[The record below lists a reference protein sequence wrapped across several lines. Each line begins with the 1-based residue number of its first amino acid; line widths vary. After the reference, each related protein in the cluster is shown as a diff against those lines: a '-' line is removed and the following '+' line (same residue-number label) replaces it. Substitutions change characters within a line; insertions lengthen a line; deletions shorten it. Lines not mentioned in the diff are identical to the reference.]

1 MLPFLVKHALYP
13 LHEALLHR
21 PTFRQV
27 ADLERTQWLSRAEI
41 EALQLERLASL
52 LRTAAGHS
60 PWHAQRIAEAGIEP
74 HADLTW
80 EAFRRLPTMTRA
92 DARENRDRI
101 VWRGVPGGATLYN
114 TGGSSGQPLSFYFG
128 RSRQASDASGRIRA
142 RRWWGVDVGAR
153 EVYLWGAPV
162 ELSKTDRTKQ
172 LRDRA
177 FNQLL
182 LNAFEM
188 NPVRMDSYLD
198 DIERFQPECIYGYAS
213 SVALLASHAAS
224 GSRKPSLRR
233 LRAVCTTGE
242 PLYAHQRQM
251 IADVFRVPVANEFG
265 SRDIGFTAHET
276 PAGQM
281 LLLSEHIVLESLDA
295 QGCPVPVGEAGEA
308 VLTALCSEAQ
318 PFIRYRTGDV
328 VRLGN
333 ESCREGRG
341 LHVIEE
347 VCREGRGLHV
357 IEEVI
362 GRSTDFVVR
371 ADGTIMHALAVIYV
385 LRAVDGIREFKV
397 IQHELDRVEVQV
409 VPTTRWTPQRAIE
422 IGHGLRA
429 RLGADTRIETR
440 VVDSIEPEASGKH
453 RYVVSRVDI
462 AAIRELNGVRP
473 PAEATATH

>member
-13 LHEALLHR
+13 LHEALLRR

-41 EALQLERLASL
+41 EALQLQRLAAL
-52 LRTAAGHS
+52 LRTAAAHS
-60 PWHAQRIAEAGIEP
+60 PWHAERIVAAGIDP

-80 EAFRRLPTMTRA
+80 QAFRRLPTMTRA

-101 VWRGVPGGATLYN
+101 AWLGVPGGASLYN

-128 RSRQASDASGRIRA
+128 RSRQASDASGRIRS

-188 NPVRMDSYLD
+188 SPARMDTYLD
-198 DIERFQPECIYGYAS
+198 QIERFQPECIYGYAS
-213 SVALLASHAAS
+213 SIALLASHAA
-224 GSRKPSLRR
+224 GRTRRPRLRR

-242 PLYAHQRQM
+242 PLYPHQREL
-251 IADVFRVPVANEFG
+251 IGSVFAAPVANEFG
-265 SRDIGFTAHET
+265 SRDIGFTAHES

-281 LLLSEHIVLESLDA
+281 LLLSEHLVVESLDA
-295 QGCPVPVGEAGEA
+295 QGQPVAAGKVGEA
-308 VLTALCSEAQ
+308 VITALCSAAQ
-318 PFIRYRTGDV
+318 PFIRYRTGDM
-328 VRLGN
+328 VRLGDDG
-333 ESCREGRG
+333 CREGRG
-341 LHVIEE
+341 LHVI
-347 VCREGRGLHV
+347 G
-357 IEEVI
+357 EVI

-371 ADGTIMHALAVIYV
+371 ADGTVMHALAVIYV
-385 LRAVDGIREFKV
+385 LRAVNGVGEFKI
-397 IQHELDRVEVQV
+397 IQHDLDRIEVLV
-409 VPTTRWTPQRAIE
+409 VPDAGWTPAAAVAIE
-422 IGHGLRA
+422 RGLKL
-429 RLGADTRIETR
+429 RLGPDASIQTRI
-440 VVDSIEPEASGKH
+440 VDSIAPEASGKH
-453 RYVVSRVDI
+453 RYVVSRAMSPAVDELRRSECSAG
-462 AAIRELNGVRP
+462 AAETSP
-473 PAEATATH
+473 D

>member
-1 MLPFLVKHALYP
+1 MSAESPQRMIPALVRHALYP
-13 LHEALLHR
+13 LHEALLRR

-27 ADLERTQWLSRAEI
+27 AALERTQWLSRGEI
-41 EALQLERLASL
+41 EALQLERLAAL
-52 LRTAAGHS
+52 LRTAAAHS
-60 PWHAQRIAEAGIEP
+60 PWHAQRMAEAAIDPG
-74 HADLTW
+74 ADLTW

-101 VWRGVPGGATLYN
+101 AWLGVPGGASLYN

-162 ELSKTDRTKQ
+162 ELSKTDKTKQ

-188 NPVRMDSYLD
+188 SPARMDAYLD
-198 DIERFQPECIYGYAS
+198 AIERFEPECIYGYAS
-213 SVALLASHAAS
+213 SVALLASHAANR
-224 GSRKPSLRR
+224 SRKPLLRR

-242 PLYAHQRQM
+242 PLYPYQREL
-251 IADVFRVPVANEFG
+251 IAEVFRVPVANEFG

-281 LLLSEHIVLESLDA
+281 LLLSEHLVLEALDP
-295 QGCPVPVGEAGEA
+295 QGRPVAAGEMGEA

-318 PFIRYRTGDV
+318 PFIRYRTGDM

-333 ESCREGRG
+333 EACREGRG
-341 LHVIEE
+341 LHVIGE
-347 VCREGRGLHV
+347 VV
-357 IEEVI
+357 

-385 LRAVDGIREFKV
+385 LRAIEGIREFKI
-397 IQHELDRVEVQV
+397 IQHELDRIEVLV
-409 VPTTRWTPQRAIE
+409 VPDARWTPAGAAAIE
-422 IGHGLRA
+422 NGLRA
-429 RLGADTRIETR
+429 RLGIEVRIETR
-440 VVDSIEPEASGKH
+440 VVDGIAPEVSGKH
-453 RYVVSRVDI
+453 RYVVSHVNVP
-462 AAIRELNGVRP
+462 AIRTLASAGTRP
-473 PAEATATH
+473 RASAAPVN

>member
-1 MLPFLVKHALYP
+1 MLPALVKHALYP
-13 LHEALLHR
+13 LHEALLRR

-41 EALQLERLASL
+41 EALQLERLAGL
-52 LRTAAGHS
+52 LRTAAAHS
-60 PWHAQRIAEAGIEP
+60 PWHAQRMAGAGIDP
-74 HADLTW
+74 DADLTW
-80 EAFRRLPTMTRA
+80 EAFRRLPTMTRT

-101 VWRGVPGGATLYN
+101 AWLGVPGGASLYN

-188 NPVRMDSYLD
+188 SPARMDTYLD
-198 DIERFQPECIYGYAS
+198 EIERFQPECIYGYAS
-213 SVALLASHAAS
+213 SVALLASHAANR
-224 GSRKPSLRR
+224 SRKPLLRR

-242 PLYAHQRQM
+242 PLYPHQRQL
-251 IADVFRVPVANEFG
+251 IADVFKAPVANEFG

-281 LLLSEHIVLESLDA
+281 LLLSEHVVLESLDP
-295 QGCPVPVGEAGEA
+295 QGEPVPPGEMGEA

-318 PFIRYRTGDV
+318 PFIRYRTGDM

-333 ESCREGRG
+333 EGCREGRG
-341 LHVIEE
+341 LHVIGE
-347 VCREGRGLHV
+347 VV
-357 IEEVI
+357 

-385 LRAVDGIREFKV
+385 LRAIEGIREFKI
-397 IQHELDRVEVQV
+397 IQHELDRIEVLV
-409 VPTTRWTPQRAIE
+409 VPDARWTPAAAAAIE
-422 IGHGLRA
+422 RGLQA
-429 RLGADTRIETR
+429 RLGADVRIETH
-440 VVDSIEPEASGKH
+440 VVDDIAPEASGKH
-453 RYVVSRVDI
+453 RYVVSNIKVAAVDELKRV
-462 AAIRELNGVRP
+462 EPRP
-473 PAEATATH
+473 SGFAQAH

>member
-1 MLPFLVKHALYP
+1 MVPFIVKHALYP
-13 LHEALLHR
+13 LHEALLRR

-41 EALQLERLASL
+41 EALQLQRLAAL
-52 LRTAAGHS
+52 LRTAAAHS
-60 PWHAQRIAEAGIEP
+60 PWHAERISAAGIDP

-101 VWRGVPGGATLYN
+101 AWLGVPGGATLYN

-188 NPVRMDSYLD
+188 SPARMDDYLD
-198 DIERFQPECIYGYAS
+198 EIERFQPECVYGYAS
-213 SVALLASHAAS
+213 SVALLASHVS
-224 GSRKPSLRR
+224 GRGRRLRLRR

-242 PLYAHQRQM
+242 PLYPHQREL
-251 IADVFRVPVANEFG
+251 IGSVFAAPVANEFG

-281 LLLSEHIVLESLDA
+281 LLLSEHIVLESLDPA
-295 QGCPVPVGEAGEA
+295 GNPVPPGAMGEA

-318 PFIRYRTGDV
+318 PFIRYRTGDM
-328 VRLGN
+328 VRLGTDA
-333 ESCREGRG
+333 CKEGRG
-341 LHVIEE
+341 LHVIGE
-347 VCREGRGLHV
+347 VV
-357 IEEVI
+357 
-362 GRSTDFVVR
+362 GRSTDFIVR

-385 LRAVDGIREFKV
+385 LRGVDGIEEFKV
-397 IQHELDRVEVQV
+397 IQHDLECLEVLV
-409 VPTTRWTPQRAIE
+409 VPNGRWTPVGTAAIE
-422 IGHGLRA
+422 QGLKA
-429 RLGADTRIETR
+429 RLGPGVRIEIRT
-440 VVDSIEPEASGKH
+440 VDHIAPESSGKH
-453 RYVVSRVDI
+453 RYVVSRVEV
-462 AAIRELNGVRP
+462 AGV
-473 PAEATATH
+473 EALQRSEPRSSATVGVH

>member
-41 EALQLERLASL
+41 ETLQLERLAAL
-52 LRTAAGHS
+52 LRTAAAHS
-60 PWHAQRIAEAGIEP
+60 PWHARRIAEAGLSP
-74 HADLTW
+74 DADLTW
-80 EAFRRLPTMTRA
+80 EAFRRLPPMTRT

-101 VWRGVPGGATLYN
+101 AWLGVPGGATLYN

-128 RSRQASDASGRIRA
+128 RSRQASDASGRMRA

-188 NPVRMDSYLD
+188 SPARMDAYLD
-198 DIERFQPECIYGYAS
+198 EIERFQPECIYGYAS
-213 SVALLASHAAS
+213 SVALLASHALHR
-224 GSRKPSLRR
+224 SRRLHLRR

-242 PLYAHQRQM
+242 PLYPHQRQLTS
-251 IADVFRVPVANEFG
+251 DVFRVPVANEFG

-281 LLLSEHIVLESLDA
+281 LLLSEHIVLETLDPR
-295 QGCPVPVGEAGEA
+295 GNPVAPGELGEA

-318 PFIRYRTGDV
+318 PFIRYRTGDM
-328 VRLGN
+328 VRLAS

-341 LHVIEE
+341 LHVIGE
-347 VCREGRGLHV
+347 VV
-357 IEEVI
+357 

-385 LRAVDGIREFKV
+385 LRAIDGIREFKV
-397 IQHELDRVEVQV
+397 IQHALDRIEVLV
-409 VPTTRWTPQRAIE
+409 VPDDRWTPTQASGIE
-422 IGHGLRA
+422 QGLKA
-429 RLGADTRIETR
+429 RLGAGVRIETR
-440 VVDSIEPEASGKH
+440 VVDGIVAESSGKH
-453 RYVVSRVDI
+453 RYVVSHVR
-462 AAIRELNGVRP
+462 APAIEELKRDE
-473 PAEATATH
+473 ARATAAAKVH

>member
-13 LHEALLHR
+13 LHEALLRR

-41 EALQLERLASL
+41 EALQLERLAAL
-52 LRTAAGHS
+52 LRTAAAHS
-60 PWHAQRIAEAGIEP
+60 AWHAERIRAAGIDLD
-74 HADLTW
+74 ADLTW

-101 VWRGVPGGATLYN
+101 AWLGVPGGASLYN

-162 ELSKTDRTKQ
+162 ELTKTDRTKQ

-188 NPVRMDSYLD
+188 SPATMDRYLD
-198 DIERFQPECIYGYAS
+198 DIDRFEPECIYGYAS
-213 SVALLASHAAS
+213 SVALLASHALRRS
-224 GSRKPSLRR
+224 HKPRLRR

-242 PLYAHQRQM
+242 PLFSHQRQL
-251 IADVFRVPVANEFG
+251 IADVFKAPVANEFG

-281 LLLSEHIVLESLDA
+281 LLLSEHIFLESLDPN
-295 QGCPVPVGEAGEA
+295 GNPVSEGQIGEA
-308 VLTALCSEAQ
+308 VLSALCSEAQ
-318 PFIRYRTGDV
+318 PFIRYRTGDM
-328 VRLGN
+328 VRLSS

-341 LHVIEE
+341 LHVIGE
-347 VCREGRGLHV
+347 VV
-357 IEEVI
+357 

-371 ADGTIMHALAVIYV
+371 SDGAIMHALAVIYV
-385 LRAVDGIREFKV
+385 LRAIDGIREFKV
-397 IQHELDRVEVQV
+397 IQHELDRVEVLV
-409 VPTTRWTPQRAIE
+409 IPDLKWTPAGAAAIE
-422 IGHGLRA
+422 HGLQA
-429 RLGADTRIETR
+429 RLGGSVRIETR
-440 VVDSIEPEASGKH
+440 IVDSIAPEASGKH
-453 RYVVSRVDI
+453 RYVVSHVK
-462 AAIRELNGVRP
+462 APPVELLKDLQVRP
-473 PAEATATH
+473 EILAEMH

>member
-1 MLPFLVKHALYP
+1 MIPFLVKHALYP
-13 LHEALLHR
+13 LHEALLRR
-21 PTFRQV
+21 PTFRQL
-27 ADLERTQWLSRAEI
+27 ADLERTQWMSRAEI
-41 EALQLERLASL
+41 EALQLQRLATL
-52 LRTAAGHS
+52 LRAAAVHS
-60 PWHAQRIAEAGIEP
+60 PWQAQRMAAAGIDP
-74 HADLTW
+74 DADLTW

-101 VWRGVPGGATLYN
+101 AWLGVPGGATLYN

-188 NPVRMDSYLD
+188 SPARMEDYLD
-198 DIERFQPECIYGYAS
+198 EIERFQPECIYGYAS
-213 SVALLASHAAS
+213 SVALLASHAS
-224 GSRKPSLRR
+224 SRSRRPLLRR

-242 PLYAHQRQM
+242 PLYPHQRAL
-251 IADVFRVPVANEFG
+251 IADAFRAPVANEFG

-281 LLLSEHIVLESLDA
+281 LLLSEHIVLEALDPD
-295 QGCPVPVGEAGEA
+295 GNPVPPGAMGEA

-318 PFIRYRTGDV
+318 PFIRYRTGDM
-328 VRLGN
+328 VRLGG
-333 ESCREGRG
+333 ETCSEGRG
-341 LHVIEE
+341 LHVIDE
-347 VCREGRGLHV
+347 VV
-357 IEEVI
+357 

-385 LRAVDGIREFKV
+385 LRSVDGVGEFKV
-397 IQHELDRVEVQV
+397 IQHDLDRIEVLV
-409 VPTTRWTPQRAIE
+409 VPDARWTPAAAAAI
-422 IGHGLRA
+422 GRGLQM
-429 RLGADTRIETR
+429 RLGDDVRIETR
-440 VVDSIEPEASGKH
+440 VVDSIAPEASGKH
-453 RYVVSRVDI
+453 RYVVSRVDV
-462 AAIRELNGVRP
+462 AAVEEMKRAAVQ
-473 PAEATATH
+473 AVAAATAAGAP